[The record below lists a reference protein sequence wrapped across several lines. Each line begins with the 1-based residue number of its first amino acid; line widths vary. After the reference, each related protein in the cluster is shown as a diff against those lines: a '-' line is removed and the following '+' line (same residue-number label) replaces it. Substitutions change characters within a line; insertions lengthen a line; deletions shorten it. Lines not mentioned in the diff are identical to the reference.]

1 MLVMNLPIL
10 VCENKVTNV
19 DCWFTNNGKPN
30 CFSNIG
36 IYNTFP
42 TLVCHIRIP
51 MIPQSLTSEIPNFHQ
66 HWNLKFFPVMVPSIG
81 IELNGL
87 FFPSSRPFP
96 LDFDFFF

>member
-1 MLVMNLPIL
+1 MLVMHLPIL

-19 DCWFTNNGKPN
+19 DC

-51 MIPQSLTSEIPNFHQ
+51 MIPQSLTSSEIPNF
-66 HWNLKFFPVMVPSIG
+66 HWNLKFFPVLSKTMLYMMLSSVLVFVFGRNDGTRPTPTLLVPS
-81 IELNGL
+81 
-87 FFPSSRPFP
+87 PS
-96 LDFDFFF
+96 